1 MQDIKWELSTYDR
14 EMEEFRED
22 WKRGREGGG
31 RKAYSLFLSQLFA
44 IDSSSSLH
52 FLTVIVYVH

>member
-22 WKRGREGGG
+22 WIRGREGD
-31 RKAYSLFLSQLFA
+31 REKANSLFLSQLFA
-44 IDSSSSLH
+44 IDTNSSLH
-52 FLTVIVYVH
+52 F